1 MRKKLLLN
9 ALVLSTLL
17 PAASLY
23 AEIALNFGV
32 YTTDKPTTVVRTFK
46 PALRALAKD
55 LTQRLN
61 EPVNIRIQVAN
72 SYEKGTADIAEGR
85 VDMTRLGP
93 VSYILVKEQTPE
105 IDILAIE
112 SKKGKKRFNGVICVH
127 KESAV
132 QRVED
137 LRGLRF
143 AFGNEQS
150 TIGRYL
156 SQKYLN
162 DRGIKAADLAGF
174 DYLGRHDKVGHAV
187 GSMQYH
193 AGALKESTFK
203 KLVKKN
209 VPIRALVT
217 FPNVTKPWVARAGLD
232 ERIKAALRESL
243 LAMDD
248 PEAFKALGKDGFVM
262 GDDDD
267 YAIIR
272 SAMSDN
278 SLFFE

>member
-9 ALVLSTLL
+9 ALVLSTFL

-46 PALRALAKD
+46 PALRVLAKD

-61 EPVNIRIQVAN
+61 EPVTIRIQVAN
-72 SYEKGTADIAEGR
+72 SYEKGTDDITEGR
-85 VDMTRLGP
+85 VDLTRLGP
-93 VSYILVKEQTPE
+93 VSYILVKEQSPE

-127 KESAV
+127 QDSTI
-132 QRVED
+132 QQMED

-162 DRGIKAADLAGF
+162 DHGIKAVDLAGF

-203 KLVKKN
+203 KLVKKG
-209 VPIRALVT
+209 VPIRALAT

-232 ERIKAALRESL
+232 KKIKEALSESL
-243 LAMDD
+243 LSMDD
-248 PEAFKALGKDGFVM
+248 PEALSALGKDGFVS

-272 SAMSDN
+272 SAMSEN
-278 SLFFE
+278 TLFFE